1 MSKFRAFREK
11 LNVEIYKIKSPLL
24 QFLGVLA
31 LASAAIGGVIII
43 YFIGFSN
50 TTAQVANLSHLLNII
65 LMFYLVRYV
74 MLFLLDFNPLTFLKQ
89 NLSEGLFLVVV
100 LLEWS
105 SGHFFDVTLL
115 EYTLQSTTGF
125 NPSTFFI
132 MQGVL
137 FAVLTVMVFLKSRF
151 NLAKLH
157 MNPAA
162 LLSLSFLLLITFG
175 TILLSLPEMTTGQS
189 ISLLDA
195 LFTSTSASCV
205 TGLIVHDT
213 ADFFTMRGQLAIMV
227 LIQLGGLNMLIVA
240 TFISSLYS
248 GRGSL
253 MSARIFSSMLDTD
266 QTQNLK
272 IIIRKV
278 IYFTLII
285 ELAGII
291 AIFFSWGQY
300 PFSSFAEKVYFSV
313 FHAISAFNNSGFSL
327 FSDGLYETA
336 LQHQYAL
343 HLVIAF
349 LIILGGLGF
358 LVLQDIFSFERFRK
372 REKRKWR
379 KLQLH
384 SRLVIR
390 ISGILLL
397 IATVTFYF
405 LENSNSLAGYSLA
418 GKIVTSFFQAVTLRT
433 AGFNTIDIGSLATPT
448 LLLFLFFMFVG
459 ASPGSTGGGIKTST
473 FSIAIQAA
481 IANIRGKEHV
491 EIYRRTI
498 PWEAVNKTYAIIIIS
513 LCILFGFTVALSI
526 TEQQFALEA
535 IIFEAF
541 SAFGTV
547 GLSTGITADLSD
559 IGKTIIIILMYIGR
573 LGSLT
578 LGIALS
584 RKVKYKNYKYPEA
597 HFIVG

>member
-1 MSKFRAFREK
+1 MSNIRAFREK

-31 LASAAIGGVIII
+31 LASAASGGVIII
-43 YFIGFSN
+43 YYIGFSN
-50 TTAQVANLSHLLNII
+50 TSDQVGYLSHLLNII
-65 LMFYLVRYV
+65 LLFYLVRYV
-74 MLFLLDFNPLTFLKQ
+74 MLFLLDFNPLTFLRQ
-89 NLSEGLFLVVV
+89 NWAEALFLLIV
-100 LLEWS
+100 LLEWIAS
-105 SGHFFDVTLL
+105 QFFDVTLL
-115 EYTLQSTTGF
+115 EWILQSTTGYT
-125 NPSTFFI
+125 PRVLFI
-132 MQGVL
+132 IQSALFGVL
-137 FAVLTVMVFLKSRF
+137 TMMAFLKSGF

-157 MNPAA
+157 LNPAA

-175 TILLSLPEMTTGQS
+175 TIILSLPEMTNHQN
-189 ISLLDA
+189 ISVLDA

-205 TGLIVHDT
+205 TGLIVQDT
-213 ADFFTMRGQLAIMV
+213 ADFFTMRGQLAIMI
-227 LIQLGGLNMLIVA
+227 LIQLGGLNMVIVA
-240 TFISSLYS
+240 TFISSLYR

-253 MSARIFSSMLDTD
+253 MSARILSSMLDTD
-266 QTQNLK
+266 YTQNLK

-278 IYFTLII
+278 VLYTVII

-300 PFSSFAEKVYFSV
+300 PFSSIAEKVYFSI
-313 FHAISAFNNSGFSL
+313 FHAISAFNNAGFSL
-327 FSDGLYETA
+327 FSNGLNETA

-358 LVLQDIFSFERFRK
+358 LVLQDIFSFESIRK
-372 REKRKWR
+372 KKPYRWR

-384 SRLVIR
+384 SRLVLR
-390 ISGILLL
+390 ITGVLLL
-397 IATVTFYF
+397 IATVGFYF
-405 LENSNSLAGYSLA
+405 LENSNSLVGRSMA
-418 GKIVTSFFQAVTLRT
+418 GKIITSFFQAVTLRT
-433 AGFNTIDIGSLATPT
+433 AGFNTIDISSIATPT
-448 LLLFLFFMFVG
+448 LLFFLFFMFIG

-481 IANIRGKEHV
+481 IANIRGKENV

-513 LCILFGFTVALSI
+513 MAILFVFTVALSI
-526 TEQQFALEA
+526 TEQQFALKA

-547 GLSTGITADLSD
+547 GLSMGITAELSD
-559 IGKTIIIILMYIGR
+559 IGKIIIILLMYIGR

>member
-1 MSKFRAFREK
+1 MSNFRTFREN

-31 LASAAIGGVIII
+31 LASAASGGIIII
-43 YFIGFSN
+43 YFIGFSH
-50 TTAQVANLSHLLNII
+50 TSDQLANLSYLLNII

-89 NLSEGLFLVVV
+89 NLTEGLFLSIV
-100 LLEWS
+100 LLEWFS
-105 SGHFFDVTLL
+105 SQFLDVTLL
-115 EYTLQSTTGF
+115 EWILQSATGYTPRALF
-125 NPSTFFI
+125 V
-132 MQGVL
+132 MQSAL
-137 FAVLTVMVFLKSRF
+137 FGVLTVMVFLKSGF

-157 MNPAA
+157 LNPAA

-175 TILLSLPEMTTGQS
+175 TILLSLPEMTTGPN
-189 ISLLDA
+189 ISVLDA
-195 LFTSTSASCV
+195 IFTSTSASCV
-205 TGLIVHDT
+205 TGLIVKDT
-213 ADFFTMRGQLAIMV
+213 AGFFTMQGQLAIMI
-227 LIQLGGLNMLIVA
+227 LIQLGGLNMVIVA

-253 MSARIFSSMLDTD
+253 MSARILSSMMDTD

-278 IYFTLII
+278 IYYTLII
-285 ELAGII
+285 ELAGVV

-300 PFSSFAEKVYFSV
+300 PFSSVAEKVYFSV
-313 FHAISAFNNSGFSL
+313 FHAISAFNNAGFSL
-327 FSDGLYETA
+327 FSNGLYETG
-336 LQHQYAL
+336 LQHQYVL

-358 LVLQDIFSFERFRK
+358 LVLQDFFTFERFRK
-372 REKRKWR
+372 RENRRWR
-379 KLQLH
+379 KLHLH
-384 SRLVIR
+384 SRLVLR
-390 ISGILLL
+390 ITGILLV
-397 IATVTFYF
+397 IATVGFYL
-405 LENSNSLAGYSLA
+405 LENSNTLSGHSPA

-433 AGFNTIDIGSLATPT
+433 AGFNTVDIGSLATPT

-481 IANIRGKEHV
+481 IANIKGKENV

-498 PWEAVNKTYAIIIIS
+498 PSDAINKTYAIIIIS
-513 LCILFGFTVALSI
+513 LSILFVFTVALSI
-526 TEQQFALEA
+526 TEQQFALKA

-559 IGKTIIIILMYIGR
+559 IGKTIIILLMYIGR